1 MKVSWL
7 RQDVSRVVFPP
18 VCPATGEPATT
29 NTRMLFRKEWT
40 MFLPGIGRLIMNA
53 TSPPIGLMIPVSEAI
68 RSKIAMWRMITLLGG
83 LGSIVLAFVLVA
95 VVPAPIGPILFL
107 LFLLAAFGSVILGSY
122 RSDVVGADVDGQTIL
137 MTRAHPAFV
146 DAFYRANPPGMITV
160 IMTQSGQPQ
169 PPQPVG
175 PPQQYG
181 QQPQYGQ
188 PQPQQAYQQQ
198 SPQPYGQQQGYGQQQ
213 PYGQQGH
220 GHQQQGYGQ
229 PQQPYGQPSPQ
240 YQQPTQPYQQPSP
253 APQAPQQQPYPQQ
266 YGQQPPPGPVLPG
279 QGPVRSAPP
288 AHQGQDWPP
297 AQNGRD
303 WPPAQQ

>member
-53 TSPPIGLMIPVSEAI
+53 TSPPIGLMVPVSEAV
-68 RSKIAMWRMITLLGG
+68 RSKIAMWRLVTLIGG

-95 VVPAPIGPILFL
+95 VLPSPIGAILFVL
-107 LFLLAAFGSVILGSY
+107 LLLTAFGSVILGSY

-160 IMTQSGQPQ
+160 IMNQPGQPQ

-181 QQPQYGQ
+181 QQPVQPQYGQ
-188 PQPQQAYQQQ
+188 PQPQQPYRQQSYGQQQ
-198 SPQPYGQQQGYGQQQ
+198 GHPQQQNYGQQQQGYGQQQ
-213 PYGQQGH
+213 PYGQ
-220 GHQQQGYGQ
+220 
-229 PQQPYGQPSPQ
+229 PSPQ
-240 YQQPTQPYQQPSP
+240 YQQQPYQQQSP

-288 AHQGQDWPP
+288 AEQRQDWPP
-297 AQNGRD
+297 AQNGRE
-303 WPPAQQ
+303 WPPAQH